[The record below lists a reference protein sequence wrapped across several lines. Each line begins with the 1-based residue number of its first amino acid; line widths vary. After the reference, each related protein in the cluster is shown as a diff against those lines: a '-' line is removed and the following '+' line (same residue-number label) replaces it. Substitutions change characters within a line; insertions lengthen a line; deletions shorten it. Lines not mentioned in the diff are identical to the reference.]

1 MHAHSKTKPVFCS
14 GPYLRAADFLPPSL
28 PRAAGPAARLHS
40 EARLALTLDTTKKSL
55 TPAADKA
62 FVTAVRQSKTGAK
75 EAVVVA
81 VRHMKSILHHVK

>member
-1 MHAHSKTKPVFCS
+1 MHSK
-14 GPYLRAADFLPPSL
+14 
-28 PRAAGPAARLHS
+28 ARL
-40 EARLALTLDTTKKSL
+40 ELKLDTTAKSL

-62 FVTAVRQSKTGAK
+62 FVRVVRQSKTGAK

>member
-1 MHAHSKTKPVFCS
+1 M
-14 GPYLRAADFLPPSL
+14 
-28 PRAAGPAARLHS
+28 HS